1 MYQGTAYT
9 VLCPAARAGKDS
21 REGEWGMGASRAGHE
36 CEMGGA

>member
-21 REGEWGMGASRAGHE
+21 REGAWDMGASRAGHE
-36 CEMGGA
+36 YGVGGA